1 MGIRADIEEDL
12 AETLEDS
19 DDYGLPVVLIGPDG
33 VVYDTSENDD
43 EDLYGQVLYDHISQD
58 EDGNQIID
66 NRPVVTLRISSLAR
80 VPQNG
85 EAWAVKI
92 PVSPLADAE
101 LQTFVMERAVEGGAS
116 IGFVRLYLRK
126 AEQS

>member
-43 EDLYGQVLYDHISQD
+43 DDLYGQVLYDHISQD

-85 EAWAVKI
+85 EVWAVKI